1 MSRAV
6 QDLLLINLSDPSGA
20 GDFLFHFF
28 PASISTHD
36 KANYDVLEVGGYV
49 KPFAYSNTE
58 PQVIEFPEVWLDTS
72 DADGGYVDQAFSV
85 LPDIERLRALMRR
98 PAGQGDE
105 LADAPPL
112 LKLICGDWRPTV
124 VLVEMRADRKRFSSQ
139 NVQNRAVLSLT
150 FWEVRD
156 APGRARQLQPPPPRL
171 PAFTPADR
179 RAVTG
184 TSPETR

>member
-6 QDLLLINLSDPSGA
+6 QDLQLINLDDPSGE

-28 PASISTHD
+28 PTSISTQD
-36 KANYDVLEVGGYV
+36 RANYEAQDVAGYV
-49 KPFAYSNTE
+49 KPITYVNTE
-58 PQVIEFPEVWLDTS
+58 AQVIEFPEVWLDTT
-72 DADGGYVDQAFSV
+72 DADEGFVDQAFSV

-98 PAGQGDE
+98 PARPGGE

-112 LKLICGDWRPTV
+112 LQLVCGDWTPTV
-124 VLVEMRADRKRFSSQ
+124 VLVEMRADRKRFTTQ
-139 NVQNRAVLSLT
+139 NIQNRAILSLT

-156 APGRARQLQPPPPRL
+156 APERARPQPTAAPV
-171 PAFTPADR
+171 TPADR
-179 RAVTG
+179 RAITG

>member
-6 QDLLLINLSDPSGA
+6 QDLQLINLSDPSGA

-28 PASISTHD
+28 PASISSQD
-36 KANYDVLEVGGYV
+36 KANYDSLEVGGYV
-49 KPFAYSNTE
+49 KPFAYANTE
-58 PQVIEFPEVWLDTS
+58 AQVIEFPEVWLDTS

-98 PAGQGDE
+98 PERPGGE

-112 LKLICGDWRPTV
+112 LKLIVGDWAPTV

-139 NVQNRAVLSLT
+139 NIQNRAVLSLT

-156 APGRARQLQPPPPRL
+156 PATRPSASPGSRPDDAR
-171 PAFTPADR
+171 F
-179 RAVTG
+179 
-184 TSPETR
+184 SF